1 MNIRE
6 TVKHVQKHQIPLER
20 EQDWKMR
27 KTKEA
32 IHIRLQG
39 AAMNRDQ
46 GTFLS
51 GVNDPLFAKLRK
63 IGRNSRGSQPQVTPR
78 MSTD

>member
-1 MNIRE
+1 
-6 TVKHVQKHQIPLER
+6 
-20 EQDWKMR
+20 MR

-46 GTFLS
+46 GAFIS
-51 GVNDPLFAKLRK
+51 GIYDPLTINLRK
-63 IGRNSRGSQPQVTPR
+63 FTRFSASVTPE
-78 MSTD
+78 MSTVVDETVSEKIRLACCE